1 VRNKFLNF
9 SQIGSATA
17 ELVVALPL
25 LISLALV
32 GLRFV
37 GTTIEQERLRYLA
50 EGIVQAVMRDESHA
64 AITRELTKALPNA
77 EFTFSEADDGESFH
91 SDCSLR
97 SGERASS
104 GLPMISSG
112 PRHDGGGASLLT
124 LTFALLL
131 IGVSALG
138 AIEITHLALRRAEVR
153 KIESLAL
160 AAMDRAGGWPELA
173 CTLLGEN
180 PALTCEF
187 GGGEI
192 TVRAPKLPAIP
203 VGWRGSREL

>member
-1 VRNKFLNF
+1 MRNKFVHF

-77 EFTFSEADDGESFH
+77 EFTFSEDDDGAF
-91 SDCSLR
+91 
-97 SGERASS
+97 
-104 GLPMISSG
+104 I
-112 PRHDGGGASLLT
+112 
-124 LTFALLL
+124 
-131 IGVSALG
+131 V
-138 AIEITHLALRRAEVR
+138 
-153 KIESLAL
+153 
-160 AAMDRAGGWPELA
+160 
-173 CTLLGEN
+173 
-180 PALTCEF
+180 
-187 GGGEI
+187 
-192 TVRAPKLPAIP
+192 TVRYGAASAR
-203 VGWRGSREL
+203 VRGFR